1 MSDANRCNWNR
12 RSSDAQY
19 RLMMAAD
26 SQPTRKSSLSI
37 HDARIAGLYDLE
49 QTIGR
54 GHFAVVKLASHVFT
68 GEKVAVKVIDK
79 TKFDATMASH
89 FMKEVRCMKLVQ
101 HPNIVRLYEV
111 IDTHTKLFLILEL
124 GDYDMYD
131 FIMKN
136 ADKGCPENEAQQ
148 YFCQIIKAIDYCHK
162 LHVVHRDLKPEN
174 VVFFEKLG
182 MVKLTDFG
190 FSNKFTPG
198 EQLATSCGSLAYS
211 APEILLGDAYD
222 APAVDV
228 WSLGVILYMLLCGRL
243 PFQEANDS
251 ETLTKI
257 LDCIYSLPETLSV
270 NARNLI
276 SRMLVKDA
284 SKRATLKEIVE
295 NQWVAAGERGLAQ
308 VLPLVGRDILPESA
322 HATIIEQMVAG
333 GVDTEEHILR
343 SLENDDY
350 SYTTA
355 TYYLLAERVLSSYR
369 EERAREVLSSKP
381 TPFNDLATQP
391 EIVAESSEPSTS
403 MTAGGTS
410 AVGATRC
417 RSRSNSWRGNTATT
431 RRPCTILKEES
442 EEELSSYLRTSS
454 RQSSRYFHGRLAS
467 GEGGVPLTDSIHL
480 HRPLVSRQNKA
491 IISDSLPNTA
501 DVNISAVVAGN
512 GGIQPLGTI
521 FSSTA
526 NTSSTGFEELSP
538 VCELEFSVP
547 HHYNSGEPLNSDVG
561 DARHASVTQLF
572 SALEGHIMAV
582 PEQQARAS
590 KFRSQTSMKPP
601 AVRTKYLLA
610 RDEGESQRMVVGGP
624 QQRRRSVKMLRANS
638 APAQVV
644 FDNYLFRS
652 TPAME
657 MLWRIN
663 RPMFRRRN
671 SSPSIS
677 MFGGINGSKERI
689 SPQAIQD
696 LLELSRLSVADG
708 RRRALSPDSRRSSR
722 SPSPPSSSGRS
733 SPAVGVG
740 RMKTSLA
747 GTGNMRKL
755 SSSPHLLG
763 ICEESEESEQP
774 SGLEQRHTITRR
786 SVSSAS
792 GTHVSQ
798 ARIFSPAMAASDMT
812 STGSTTML
820 TYSKVRMIR
829 PRQAVVSP
837 DMARRYE
844 PHPSHRFQ
852 ATRTRRSTSC
862 SSSEASDDDSS
873 ERRMNLLVSK
883 CCHYTSDDPNN
894 DDDPSKGS
902 RIMLYKTAIGF
913 CSSSEASD
921 DDSSERRMNLLVSKC
936 CHYTSDDPNNDDD
949 PSKGGGGNLAGAGS
963 DNATCGL
970 TVHRISAESG
980 TSVQTTPNSGGGDGA
995 TKCKRCLTL
1004 RDATETVEGGRHL
1017 MSTPLHPIME
1027 IPSTLLSGTIFARS
1041 ETAKRAVADWACS
1054 SLSDGAS
1061 SGREWIK
1068 RCVATP
1074 PRFGAGTRACEHLN
1088 CECVRSLRK
1097 SRSLPIFHSSF
1108 DEQCLSSYYDSDED
1122 IYSDEELDSSLC
1134 WTSTDSGCSSEGE
1147 TDTFSWRQSLKTG
1160 ARRILIR
1167 DSNGIGVVPS
1177 YTPVLLS

>member
-1 MSDANRCNWNR
+1 MSKQFMAGTKGIAAYLENDPNHFAVLAVHAVHLGTTKPSIRSVKDFCKRHSEDGLDEHKPLGGCGKRKWERKLRHLCKPHQVVTLWCVRKKACVLLGNNWNR

-381 TPFNDLATQP
+381 TPFNDLATQS

-454 RQSSRYFHGRLAS
+454 RQSS
-467 GEGGVPLTDSIHL
+467 
-480 HRPLVSRQNKA
+480 
-491 IISDSLPNTA
+491 
-501 DVNISAVVAGN
+501 
-512 GGIQPLGTI
+512 
-521 FSSTA
+521 
-526 NTSSTGFEELSP
+526 
-538 VCELEFSVP
+538 
-547 HHYNSGEPLNSDVG
+547 
-561 DARHASVTQLF
+561 
-572 SALEGHIMAV
+572 
-582 PEQQARAS
+582 
-590 KFRSQTSMKPP
+590 
-601 AVRTKYLLA
+601 
-610 RDEGESQRMVVGGP
+610 
-624 QQRRRSVKMLRANS
+624 
-638 APAQVV
+638 
-644 FDNYLFRS
+644 
-652 TPAME
+652 
-657 MLWRIN
+657 
-663 RPMFRRRN
+663 RN

-852 ATRTRRSTSC
+852 ATRTRRSTS
-862 SSSEASDDDSS
+862 
-873 ERRMNLLVSK
+873 
-883 CCHYTSDDPNN
+883 
-894 DDDPSKGS
+894 
-902 RIMLYKTAIGF
+902 

>member
-1 MSDANRCNWNR
+1 MSDADRCNSNR
-12 RSSDAQY
+12 LSNDTQC
-19 RLMMAAD
+19 RLMMAD
-26 SQPTRKSSLSI
+26 PQPVRKSSLSI

-49 QTIGR
+49 ETIGK

-89 FMKEVRCMKLVQ
+89 FMQEVRCMKLVQ

-257 LDCIYSLPETLSV
+257 LDCKYSLPETLSA

-284 SKRATLKEIVE
+284 SKRATLKEIAE
-295 NQWVAAGERGLAQ
+295 NQWVSAGERGLAQ
-308 VLPLVGRDILPESA
+308 VLPLVGRDILPEGA

-369 EERAREVLSSKP
+369 EERAREVLARKEPS
-381 TPFNDLATQP
+381 FNDLLPQT
-391 EIVAESSEPSTS
+391 EIIHERGEPSTS
-403 MTAGGTS
+403 VSVGGS
-410 AVGATRC
+410 AAVARC
-417 RSRSNSWRGNTATT
+417 RSRSNSWRGSTSTA

-454 RQSSRYFHGRLAS
+454 RQSSR
-467 GEGGVPLTDSIHL
+467 
-480 HRPLVSRQNKA
+480 
-491 IISDSLPNTA
+491 
-501 DVNISAVVAGN
+501 
-512 GGIQPLGTI
+512 
-521 FSSTA
+521 
-526 NTSSTGFEELSP
+526 
-538 VCELEFSVP
+538 
-547 HHYNSGEPLNSDVG
+547 
-561 DARHASVTQLF
+561 
-572 SALEGHIMAV
+572 
-582 PEQQARAS
+582 
-590 KFRSQTSMKPP
+590 
-601 AVRTKYLLA
+601 
-610 RDEGESQRMVVGGP
+610 
-624 QQRRRSVKMLRANS
+624 
-638 APAQVV
+638 
-644 FDNYLFRS
+644 
-652 TPAME
+652 
-657 MLWRIN
+657 
-663 RPMFRRRN
+663 N
-671 SSPSIS
+671 SSPSVS
-677 MFGGINGSKERI
+677 MFGGMSGSKEKI

-708 RRRALSPDSRRSSR
+708 RRRAVSPDSRRSSR
-722 SPSPPSSSGRS
+722 SPSPPNSSGRS

-740 RMKTSLA
+740 RMKASLA
-747 GTGNMRKL
+747 GGGGMRKL

-763 ICEESEESEQP
+763 ICEESEEGEQP
-774 SGLEQRHTITRR
+774 SGFEQRHTTTRR

-792 GTHVSQ
+792 GPQLSQ
-798 ARIFSPAMAASDMT
+798 RIFPAAKAASDVT
-812 STGSTTML
+812 SSASTTML

-844 PHPSHRFQ
+844 PHPPHRYP
-852 ATRTRRSTSC
+852 TSRTRRSTSC

-883 CCHYTSDDPNN
+883 CCRCSADDPNN
-894 DDDPSKGS
+894 
-902 RIMLYKTAIGF
+902 
-913 CSSSEASD
+913 E
-921 DDSSERRMNLLVSKC
+921 
-936 CHYTSDDPNNDDD
+936 DD
-949 PSKGGGGNLAGAGS
+949 PSKGGGGSLAGAGGE
-963 DNATCGL
+963 ATTNGS
-970 TVHRISAESG
+970 TVCHIPGEG
-980 TSVQTTPNSGGGDGA
+980 DTSVQTAPNSGGSDGT
-995 TKCKRCLTL
+995 TKCKQRCLAL
-1004 RDATETVEGGRHL
+1004 RDTTYPIEDGRHL
-1017 MSTPLHPIME
+1017 LSTPLHPIME
-1027 IPSTLLSGTIFARS
+1027 IPSTLLSGTLFARS
-1041 ETAKRAVADWACS
+1041 KAAERAVADWACH
-1054 SLSDGAS
+1054 LLNDGQVAS
-1061 SGREWIK
+1061 RGEFLK
-1068 RCVATP
+1068 RCVGTP
-1074 PRFGAGTRACEHLN
+1074 PRYVATNRACERLN
-1088 CECVRSLRK
+1088 CECIRSLRK
-1097 SRSLPIFHSSF
+1097 SCSLPIIA
-1108 DEQCLSSYYDSDED
+1108 LSSDGRHRLSYYESDED
-1122 IYSDEELDSSLC
+1122 IFSEEELDSSLC

-1147 TDTFSWRQSLKTG
+1147 TDSSAWQRSLKM
-1160 ARRILIR
+1160 LCEKR
-1167 DSNGIGVVPS
+1167 DYAVVPACE
-1177 YTPVLLS
+1177 PLLLS